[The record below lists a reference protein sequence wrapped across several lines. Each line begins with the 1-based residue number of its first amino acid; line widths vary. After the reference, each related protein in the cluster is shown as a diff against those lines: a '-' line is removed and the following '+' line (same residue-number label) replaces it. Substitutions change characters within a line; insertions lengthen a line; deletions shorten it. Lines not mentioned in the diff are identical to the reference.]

1 MARTRKSVRLK
12 MAWSPL
18 PSDPRFSR
26 TTPDEVLARIEAKRS
41 VGPSKRCMLSSWAS
55 HILHVKACKT
65 DRRGRK
71 RAQLLSLLERMA
83 EAAEAV
89 PSPKAPASD
98 VVPES
103 CLNSVVRPETATENP
118 KHRSV
123 L

>member
-1 MARTRKSVRLK
+1 MRLK

-83 EAAEAV
+83 EAAEAI
-89 PSPKAPASD
+89 PSPKAPASG
-98 VVPES
+98 VALES
-103 CLNSVVRPETATENP
+103 CLNSVVRPETVTENP

>member
-1 MARTRKSVRLK
+1 MRLTK
-12 MAWSPL
+12 AWSPL

-26 TTPDEVLARIEAKRS
+26 TTPDEVLARIEAKRN
-41 VGPSKRCMLSSWAS
+41 VGPSKPCKLSSWAS
-55 HILHVKACKT
+55 HIVHVKACKT

-83 EAAEAV
+83 EAAETV